1 MNNNLPWDI
10 IIAKFEGISLSEEEQ
25 SQLQNWLAAD
35 AKNKLLFDELKTLWD
50 SIQAKSANYNPDVDY
65 YWKKFQA
72 YIHKDT
78 IQKEPIKVKKIV
90 PRLHFGKKLNRI
102 AAAISL
108 LLIVSGIGYYFFS
121 SNKSLNRE
129 TIVQTYSTITGKS
142 KFILPDG
149 SEVWLNSHSKLEY
162 KNLHADMREVELKGE
177 AFFKVQHDERPFIV
191 KTSDIAVKVHGTQ
204 FNVSAYHADEKSV
217 VSLYEGSVSMHVLG
231 DDSSNCYLKP
241 GEEGSLD
248 KKDKTI
254 RVEKGDVEFAKMW
267 TNEKVKLENKNLH
280 EVCKYLSKWYNVK
293 IIIAPALSD
302 DQSYT
307 FTLHD
312 QSLEDIIRI
321 MSNISSINYH
331 FTEDNTLMIT
341 L

>member
-35 AKNKLLFDELKTLWD
+35 NKNKLLFDELKTLWD

-121 SNKSLNRE
+121 SDKSLHRE

-162 KNLHADMREVELKGE
+162 KNLHADIREVELKGE

-204 FNVSAYHADEKSV
+204 FNVSAYHSDEKSV

-248 KKDKTI
+248 KKKQNDS
-254 RVEKGDVEFAKMW
+254 G
-267 TNEKVKLENKNLH
+267 
-280 EVCKYLSKWYNVK
+280 
-293 IIIAPALSD
+293 
-302 DQSYT
+302 
-307 FTLHD
+307 
-312 QSLEDIIRI
+312 
-321 MSNISSINYH
+321 
-331 FTEDNTLMIT
+331 
-341 L
+341 

>member
-10 IIAKFEGISLSEEEQ
+10 IIAKFEGISLSEKEQ

-35 AKNKLLFDELKTLWD
+35 NKNKLLFDELKTLWD

-78 IQKEPIKVKKIV
+78 TQKEPIKVKKIV
-90 PRLHFGKKLNRI
+90 PRLHFGKRLNRI

-177 AFFKVQHDERPFIV
+177 AFFKVKHDERPFIV

-204 FNVSAYHADEKSV
+204 FNVSAYHTDEKSV
-217 VSLYEGSVSMHVLG
+217 VNLYEGSVSMHVL
-231 DDSSNCYLKP
+231 DDNNSNCYLKP
-241 GEEGSLD
+241 GEEGSIN
-248 KKDKTI
+248 KKDKN
-254 RVEKGDVEFAKMW
+254 RE
-267 TNEKVKLENKNLH
+267 
-280 EVCKYLSKWYNVK
+280 
-293 IIIAPALSD
+293 
-302 DQSYT
+302 
-307 FTLHD
+307 
-312 QSLEDIIRI
+312 
-321 MSNISSINYH
+321 
-331 FTEDNTLMIT
+331 
-341 L
+341 